1 MGRSQGRKT
10 SLRKTQTRSHD
21 LLFKEAIEY
30 LNEEFPFFLTHVLNI
45 GKPAWTGTVDTAAV
59 SLEKDGDFKFIFNP
73 DFAKELSTE
82 ELGFVAAHE
91 TMHILL
97 NHLQLAQNFNDH
109 KLFNYAADAVI
120 NDYLADQGMDIPDGA
135 VLGPDLIGEDCA
147 ELSVSEVYERLKQ
160 ELNGAGGG
168 GQDGQGDGQGDDQG
182 DGQGDGQGGDQG
194 DSQGGID
201 LDNFKDFDDHG
212 WIHDADKNDIDAADD
227 VFNQNQDDLSEQI
240 EDMRNDQPNPGGF
253 SMNKS
258 NNDLSKW
265 REDNSVSL
273 AWEDLLKEI
282 DPDILPDP
290 STGPPERP
298 TFTRRPR
305 SLSAFP
311 ETILPVTKK
320 SEVDKAK
327 NKDKPTIVMA
337 LDTSGS
343 IGHEQAEKFITLAK
357 SIPRDKV
364 NLFTCTFTTD
374 YLDLDL
380 DDPHF
385 RGGGTSFSA
394 VEDFIQDKVIGKIPD
409 GSKKPIK
416 DYPKTVLVVTDG
428 DANFYDR
435 SKPSQSQLEENWHWL
450 LTPDNSMYYLKNR
463 IYKNS
468 KKIKK
473 FLLDKFVK

>member
-10 SLRKTQTRSHD
+10 SLRKTQARSHD

-45 GKPAWTGTVDTAAV
+45 GKPSWTSSVETAAV

-97 NHLQLAQNFNDH
+97 NHLQLAKNFKDPI
-109 KLFNYAADAVI
+109 LFNYAADAVI
-120 NDYLADQGMDIPDGA
+120 NDYLADQGMELPDSVVDG
-135 VLGPDLIGEDCA
+135 VGLIGEDCA
-147 ELSVSEVYERLKQ
+147 DLSVSEVYERLDQ
-160 ELNGAGGG
+160 EINGSGGDD
-168 GQDGQGDGQGDDQG
+168 QEGDGQGE
-182 DGQGDGQGGDQG
+182 GQGGG
-194 DSQGGID
+194 STSGID
-201 LDNFKDFDDHG
+201 LDDFKDFDNHS
-212 WIHDADKNDIDAADD
+212 WIHDANKNDIDAAED
-227 VFNQNQDDLSEQI
+227 VFNKNQDDLSEQI
-240 EDMRNDQPNPGGF
+240 EDMRKDQPNPGGF
-253 SMNKS
+253 SMTKS
-258 NNDLSKW
+258 NDDLSKW

-282 DPDILPDP
+282 DPDILPDT
-290 STGPPERP
+290 SSGPPQRP
-298 TFTRRPR
+298 TFARRPR

-364 NLFTCTFTTD
+364 NLFTCTFTTN

-394 VEDFIQDKVIGKIPD
+394 VEDFIQEKVINQVPD

-428 DANFYDR
+428 DANFYER

-450 LTPDNSMYYLKNR
+450 LTPDNDTFYLKNR

-468 KKIKK
+468 QKIKK

>member
-10 SLRKTQTRSHD
+10 SLKKTSTRSHD
-21 LLFKEAIEY
+21 ILFKETIEY

-45 GKPAWTGTVDTAAV
+45 GKPSWTGSIDTAAV
-59 SLEKDGDFKFIFNP
+59 SLEKNGDFKFIFNP
-73 DFAKELSTE
+73 DFAKELTTE

-97 NHLQLAQNFNDH
+97 NHLQLAKNFQDH
-109 KLFNYAADAVI
+109 RLFNYAADAVI

-147 ELSVSEVYERLKQ
+147 DLSVSEVYQRLEQ
-160 ELNGAGGG
+160 EINGSGGDEG
-168 GQDGQGDGQGDDQG
+168 GDQKGDGQKE
-182 DGQGDGQGGDQG
+182 DGQEG
-194 DSQGGID
+194 SATSGID
-201 LDNFKDFDDHG
+201 LDDFKNFDDHG
-212 WIHDADKNDIDAADD
+212 WIHDSDNHDVDTANDI
-227 VFNQNQDDLSEQI
+227 FNQNQDTLSEQI
-240 EDMRNDQPNPGGF
+240 EDMRDDQPNPGSF
-253 SMNKS
+253 SMAKS
-258 NNDLSKW
+258 NDDLSKW

-282 DPDILPDP
+282 DPDILPD
-290 STGPPERP
+290 SLTGPPERP

-305 SLSAFP
+305 SLSGFP

-364 NLFTCTFTTD
+364 NLFTCTFTTN

-380 DDPHF
+380 DNPQF

-394 VEDFIQDKVIGKIPD
+394 VEDFIQDKVIGQVPD

-428 DANFYDR
+428 EANFYQS

-450 LTPDNSMYYLKNR
+450 LTENYKMGYLKNR
-463 IYKNS
+463 IYDNS
-468 KKIKK
+468 NKIKK
-473 FLLDKFVK
+473 FFLNKFVK